1 LPSHPFNASSGLLPN
16 ICPIH
21 HGSYR
26 KYPHIP
32 DASDIIVQL
41 ENDQLINVVD
51 CRGLMVEI
59 LIDPKKPIHPPSSC
73 GKGGCN
79 RDQCSASP
87 YLLKDV
93 WFQGWG
99 LIGRY

>member
-1 LPSHPFNASSGLLPN
+1 MPHLVCSLTFVQYTMEVIGNTLISRMLQILLF
-16 ICPIH
+16 
-21 HGSYR
+21 SW
-26 KYPHIP
+26 K
-32 DASDIIVQL
+32 
-41 ENDQLINVVD
+41 NDQLINVVD